1 MDDIRNSQEP
11 PNVIPPAKPFRIE
24 LISPVSMKKTKDVVF
39 TDQGDLEF
47 IEGIIGDMLENC
59 QSTINSEESNEQ
71 PKSSPSVSEE
81 CSEPEADSNYQC
93 GVCGKLFVTEPNID
107 DCQNC
112 HNSKENKILFKA
124 N

>member
-1 MDDIRNSQEP
+1 
-11 PNVIPPAKPFRIE
+11 
-24 LISPVSMKKTKDVVF
+24 MKKTKDVVF

-107 DCQNC
+107 AHMEMDHGDCQNC
-112 HNSKENKILFKA
+112 HNSKENKILLKA